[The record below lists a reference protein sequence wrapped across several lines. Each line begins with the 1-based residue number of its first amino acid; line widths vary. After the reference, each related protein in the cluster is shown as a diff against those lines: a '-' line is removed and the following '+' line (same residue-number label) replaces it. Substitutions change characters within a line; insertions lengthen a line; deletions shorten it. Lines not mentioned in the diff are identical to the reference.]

1 MKSIFFILFLILS
14 FSKASASQWNC
25 WEEIDVTVCRHLQ
38 TGQIIRKSISP
49 DGNITYRDNYGN
61 IMQSYQDHLGA
72 TRYRDE
78 HLQEVDPFASPITSD
93 QPINTYQPSVKEKYW
108 DNHR

>member
-38 TGQIIRKSISP
+38 TGQIIRKSILS
-49 DGNITYRDNYGN
+49 
-61 IMQSYQDHLGA
+61 S
-72 TRYRDE
+72 
-78 HLQEVDPFASPITSD
+78 S
-93 QPINTYQPSVKEKYW
+93 KETNSNKKKTIS
-108 DNHR
+108 N

>member
-38 TGQIIRKSISP
+38 TGQIIRKSILS
-49 DGNITYRDNYGN
+49 N
-61 IMQSYQDHLGA
+61 S
-72 TRYRDE
+72 
-78 HLQEVDPFASPITSD
+78 
-93 QPINTYQPSVKEKYW
+93 KETNSNKKKTIS
-108 DNHR
+108 N